1 MRCIDDTLIT
11 AGIVYREAEAAP
23 VNKKLRLEP
32 FADLRDCASSP
43 ASEHFLER
51 KRSGI
56 SNSILDCQTDSLHIC
71 QFRAVREDFSSVGR
85 TVTDMRSRL
94 SADKVEAIELVFR
107 WGRRAG
113 LSDD

>member
-32 FADLRDCASSP
+32 FADLRVFACVRTGTGSHRFQATRDGKIESNESSGRLRD
-43 ASEHFLER
+43 AAHLLER

-56 SNSILDCQTDSLHIC
+56 SNSILDCRTDSLHIC
-71 QFRAVREDFSSVGR
+71 HAVPRSQRGI
-85 TVTDMRSRL
+85 SRL
-94 SADKVEAIELVFR
+94 LD
-107 WGRRAG
+107 G
-113 LSDD
+113 L